1 MRVAINCRSF
11 LKKQYAG
18 IGRYTHNLVDSLAK
32 IDKENEYHL
41 YSRLNFLD
49 FKRHV
54 PKSPGKNFTVKA
66 DWFNQGLEKT
76 LDKIDIYHSPSPDFI
91 DIEKAKI
98 VVTVHDLVY
107 RLYPQGHT
115 QETIETTDRQ
125 LREIVKKA
133 DKIICC
139 SQNTVDDLNR
149 YFYLDRHKVSLV
161 YQGVD
166 KDNFYPMD
174 DQDKTIARKD
184 LSDLGVSEPFI
195 LFVGTNEPRKNL
207 KNLLFALV
215 DLKNQNRFKGK
226 LAVVGMEGWLNDD
239 IQSIVTKLEIKDN
252 VHFLG
257 YVSNEMLRNLYNL
270 CEVFV
275 FPSFYEGFGF
285 PLVEAFSCGA
295 AVVTSNISSCPE
307 VAKDA
312 ALISNPSDPREI
324 ASAIE
329 HILEDQKLKS
339 ELKIRALR
347 RANDF
352 SFSKTAQETLKVY
365 QDVYRLK

>member
-18 IGRYTHNLVDSLAK
+18 IGRYAHNLVESLAVL
-32 IDKENEYHL
+32 DKENEYYL
-41 YSRLNFLD
+41 YARLNFLD

-54 PKSPGKNFTVKA
+54 PKPPGRNFTVKT
-66 DWFNQGLEKT
+66 DWFDRGLEKT
-76 LDKIDIYHSPSPDFI
+76 LGDIDIYHAPSPDFI
-91 DIEKAKI
+91 DIEKARI

-166 KDNFYPMD
+166 KTNFYPMKEEEK
-174 DQDKTIARKD
+174 QAAAKTLEDRGLK
-184 LSDLGVSEPFI
+184 EPFL

-215 DLKNQNRFKGK
+215 DLKNQNRFKGR
-226 LAVVGMEGWLNDD
+226 LAIVGMEGWLNDD
-239 IQSIVTKLEIKDN
+239 IQSIVTKLELKDS

-257 YVSNEMLRNLYNL
+257 YVSNEMLRYLYNL
-270 CEVFV
+270 CEVFI

-285 PLVEAFSCGA
+285 PIVEAFSCGA
-295 AVVTSNISSCPE
+295 AVVTSDISSCPE

-312 ALISNPSDPREI
+312 ALTSNPSNPREI
-324 ASAIE
+324 ASAIG

-339 ELKIRALR
+339 ELKQRALR